1 MVLLIISR
9 GLKQGLSQEDSGLI
23 TRVPALLLDSR
34 KAVAAS
40 LVKMLAY
47 SKLMRGSVLSRN
59 IAGHL
64 RAVAVNSR
72 KGYCRCGGLGDYG
85 ISIPAAQL
93 NYSESIAVAVGAMG
107 TVAAAN
113 SLRSRLLA
121 QG

>member
-64 RAVAVNSR
+64 RAVAVNSTR
-72 KGYCRCGGLGDYG
+72 DIADVGVWG
-85 ISIPAAQL
+85 IIVYPYLQL
-93 NYSESIAVAVGAMG
+93 S
-107 TVAAAN
+107 
-113 SLRSRLLA
+113 
-121 QG
+121 